1 MTKPKQSGG
10 SESPNVKIVSI
21 ADGMKRLNV
30 SGTILSLGQTRD
42 IQTKRGPAQ
51 VAEAILKDE
60 SGSITLSLF
69 DEDIAKV
76 SPGAKVQVENGYA
89 SAYKGKVQLNVG
101 MYGKL
106 VVLA

>member
-1 MTKPKQSGG
+1 MPKGKPSVGTK
-10 SESPNVKIVSI
+10 IASI
-21 ADGMKRLNV
+21 SDGMKALSV

-42 IQTKRGPAQ
+42 IQTKFGPAQ
-51 VAEAILKDE
+51 VAEAILKDD

-76 SPGAKVQVENGYA
+76 SPGAKVQIENGYA
-89 SAYKGKVQLNVG
+89 GSYKGKVQLNVG
-101 MYGKL
+101 RYGKL